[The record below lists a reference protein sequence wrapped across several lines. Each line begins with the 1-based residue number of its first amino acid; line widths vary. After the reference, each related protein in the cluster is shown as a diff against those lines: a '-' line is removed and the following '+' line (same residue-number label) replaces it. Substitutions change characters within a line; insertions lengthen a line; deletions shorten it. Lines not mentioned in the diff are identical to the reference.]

1 MKYAHVERERRYVFS
16 EVPEGVMSTRQ
27 VVDRYIIGTRLRLR
41 EVTEDGAITRKLS
54 QKIRLSSGPQE
65 VACTN
70 FYLDEGEWDVLE
82 RLPATVLRKTR
93 LLVDRDGIRVA
104 VDVFKD
110 GTIVAEIDDGEN
122 PSDLIPH
129 WLSVLEDVSDEE
141 QWTGARLAERLSGAD
156 PQILPCSPLLRLC
169 PIMHIMSTWITGGT
183 LNIAPLPLHPG
194 QTPLVAFSK

>member
-1 MKYAHVERERRYVFS
+1 
-16 EVPEGVMSTRQ
+16 MSTRQ

-70 FYLDEGEWDVLE
+70 FYIDEGEWDVLE

-122 PSDLIPH
+122 PSDLIPD

-156 PQILPCSPLLRLC
+156 TTDSP
-169 PIMHIMSTWITGGT
+169 
-183 LNIAPLPLHPG
+183 
-194 QTPLVAFSK
+194 V